1 MPEKRRARGCGRR
14 CTRCWE
20 NNLIHGN
27 KLKLKQHPKKRMDD
41 TSSDEDEPEIVEN
54 YFNTHLTSK
63 EFTLEYHNYCQLRA
77 GNAVFSYT
85 SANLDEIYHNY
96 CKWLSDKEKTT
107 IKKKDF
113 IKLLRY
119 KFPNNKINSKTKNC
133 NLYFSPYE

>member
-96 CKWLSDKEKTT
+96 CKWLSDKNIQSLQQIRSLFSKKTISPNET
-107 IKKKDF
+107 NKRISFLPITSEF
-113 IKLLRY
+113 I
-119 KFPNNKINSKTKNC
+119 IG
-133 NLYFSPYE
+133 